1 MSDREIN
8 ERIENG
14 EFTLYDKFLYGGI
27 GYGYICMAKNAM
39 RVVLS
44 VLFPPLGIILHHLQ
58 LKDTFPY
65 ITKDGLANL
74 VANLHDVMFS
84 VFLTFLF
91 WVPGVIYSLRQI
103 KALGSEEVAAEEF
116 ASEYGIHP
124 DELTDDMVK
133 EFMRDIRKRKKYAI

>member
-1 MSDREIN
+1 MSDEELN
-8 ERIENG
+8 EKIENG

-27 GYGYICMAKNAM
+27 GYGYICLAKNAM
-39 RVVLS
+39 RVILS

-65 ITKDGLANL
+65 ITRDGLVNL
-74 VANLHDVMFS
+74 VDNLNDVMFS

-91 WVPGVIYSLRQI
+91 WVPGVVYSLKQI
-103 KALGSEEVAAEEF
+103 KAIGEDEKNAEEF

-124 DELTDDMVK
+124 DELTEEMVK
-133 EFMRDIRKRKKYAI
+133 EFMKDIKKRKKYSV